1 MKYFKEF
8 TFSWLV
14 VSLIFSIFLFFT
26 SLFCFNVGDNPMK
39 IILYLV
45 ITGICLIIILLF
57 YGMTTTIDAES
68 ITISFGIGFINKKI
82 NLANLESVTEVRNP
96 WYWGWG
102 IRMIPNGTLY
112 NISGSKG
119 IELKFKNTDKIIR
132 IGSKDPETLKNEIEK
147 RQRI

>member
-1 MKYFKEF
+1 MKFFKEF

-14 VSLIFSIFLFFT
+14 VSLIFSLFLFFT
-26 SLFCFNVGDNPMK
+26 SFFFFNVGDNPMQT
-39 IILYLV
+39 ILYPI

-68 ITISFGIGFINKKI
+68 ITISFGIGLIKKKI
-82 NLANLESVTEVRNP
+82 NLANIESVREVENP

-102 IRMIPNGTLY
+102 IRMIPNGTLF

-132 IGSKDPETLKNEIEK
+132 IGSKDPETLKKEIEK

>member
-14 VSLIFSIFLFFT
+14 VSLIFALYLLFT
-26 SLFCFNVGDNPMK
+26 SLFYFNVGDQPMK
-39 IILYLV
+39 TILYLI
-45 ITGICLIIILLF
+45 ITGICLSIIVLF

-82 NLANLESVTEVRNP
+82 NLANIESVTEVQNP

-102 IRMIPNGTLY
+102 PIQY
-112 NISGSKG
+112 
-119 IELKFKNTDKIIR
+119 
-132 IGSKDPETLKNEIEK
+132 K
-147 RQRI
+147 RKQGN

>member
-1 MKYFKEF
+1 
-8 TFSWLV
+8 
-14 VSLIFSIFLFFT
+14 
-26 SLFCFNVGDNPMK
+26 MK

-57 YGMTTTIDAES
+57 YGMTTTIDAAS
-68 ITISFGIGFINKKI
+68 ITIRFGIGFINKKI
-82 NLANLESVTEVRNP
+82 NLANIESVREVENP

-132 IGSKDPETLKNEIEK
+132 IGSKDPETLKKEIEK

>member
-1 MKYFKEF
+1 MKYLKEF

-14 VSLIFSIFLFFT
+14 VSLIFSLYLLFT
-26 SLFCFNVGDNPMK
+26 SLFYFNVGDQPMK
-39 IILYLV
+39 TILYLI
-45 ITGICLIIILLF
+45 ITGICLSIIVLF

-82 NLANLESVTEVRNP
+82 NLANIESVTEVQNP

-119 IELKFKNTDKIIR
+119 IELKFKNTDKTIR

>member
-14 VSLIFSIFLFFT
+14 VSLIFSLYLLFT
-26 SLFCFNVGDNPMK
+26 SLFYFNVGEQSMK
-39 IILYLV
+39 TILYLI
-45 ITGICLIIILLF
+45 ITGICLSIIVLF

-82 NLANLESVTEVRNP
+82 NLANIESVTEVQNP

-119 IELKFKNTDKIIR
+119 IELKFKNTDKTIR
-132 IGSKDPETLKNEIEK
+132 IGSKNPETLKKEIEK
-147 RQRI
+147 RQRK